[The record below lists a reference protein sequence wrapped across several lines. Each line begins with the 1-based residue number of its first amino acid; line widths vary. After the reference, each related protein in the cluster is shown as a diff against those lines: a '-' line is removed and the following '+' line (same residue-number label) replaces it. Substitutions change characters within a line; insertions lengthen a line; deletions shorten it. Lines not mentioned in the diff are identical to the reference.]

1 MSRNY
6 YSLPDAEEDLHL
18 KLNLGDFFYNEG
30 KI

>member
-6 YSLPDAEEDLHL
+6 YSLPDAEEDFTSKIKSREL
-18 KLNLGDFFYNEG
+18 FYNEE